1 MARTPG
7 HGSTHAGRALVQSVT
22 RTDTP
27 VQKRCGLSDTRL
39 SLSAIRPSSGSEPA
53 FILCI
58 APLRCTF
65 TVASAIP
72 ISMSEADFRS
82 HAASR
87 QALLALVGAGFGI
100 AIATEPQAAAP
111 FPEIAF
117 RRIDEPDAFL
127 QLDLAWMPEAEE
139 PALGRFIAFVRDATA
154 SASD

>member
-1 MARTPG
+1 
-7 HGSTHAGRALVQSVT
+7 
-22 RTDTP
+22 
-27 VQKRCGLSDTRL
+27 
-39 SLSAIRPSSGSEPA
+39 
-53 FILCI
+53 
-58 APLRCTF
+58 
-65 TVASAIP
+65 
-72 ISMSEADFRS
+72 MSEADFRS

-100 AIATEPQAAAP
+100 AIATETQAAAP
-111 FPEIAF
+111 LPEIAL